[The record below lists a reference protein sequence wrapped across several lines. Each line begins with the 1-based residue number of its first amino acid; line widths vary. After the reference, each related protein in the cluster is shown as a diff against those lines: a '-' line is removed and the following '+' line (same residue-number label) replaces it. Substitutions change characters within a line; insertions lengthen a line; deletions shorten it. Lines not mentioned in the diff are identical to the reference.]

1 VISWVVL
8 PDNFISQDKTAGILS
23 LDCELRGR
31 YLVWHQ
37 RCSPQLKRSQTQK
50 GFPMKIRNKL
60 IVLLNVTMLFASA
73 ALAQNLTSTIQNPGS
88 TASTVPADTRIPRN
102 SRVYIAPMNGFEIY
116 LAAALHKKEVP
127 LTMVTDRDL
136 ADFEITGTHETKDAG
151 WAKTIFVSPQP
162 SASASMQVVNLKT
175 GVIVYADSSHRISA
189 NRGERSTA
197 EKLAKY
203 LKKKIEDDEK

>member
-1 VISWVVL
+1 
-8 PDNFISQDKTAGILS
+8 
-23 LDCELRGR
+23 
-31 YLVWHQ
+31 
-37 RCSPQLKRSQTQK
+37 
-50 GFPMKIRNKL
+50 MKIRNKL
-60 IVLLNVTMLFASA
+60 IVLLSVTMLFASA

-88 TASTVPADTRIPRN
+88 ITLVPADTRIPRN

-116 LAAALHKKEVP
+116 LAAAMRKKEVP

-203 LKKKIEDDEK
+203 LKKKIEDDERGK